1 MTLGR
6 PWSVADAEDERLARE
21 DRAEIQDE
29 LDREEGNRESDL
41 LDMARER
48 RELEATETALGA
60 EIVEWVERL
69 NAKVTP

>member
-1 MTLGR
+1 MSLGR
-6 PWSVADAEDERLARE
+6 PWSVEDAEDERLARE
-21 DRAEIQDE
+21 GRAEIQGE
-29 LDREEGNRESDL
+29 LDRAEGNRESDL

-48 RELEATETALGA
+48 RELEAAETALGA